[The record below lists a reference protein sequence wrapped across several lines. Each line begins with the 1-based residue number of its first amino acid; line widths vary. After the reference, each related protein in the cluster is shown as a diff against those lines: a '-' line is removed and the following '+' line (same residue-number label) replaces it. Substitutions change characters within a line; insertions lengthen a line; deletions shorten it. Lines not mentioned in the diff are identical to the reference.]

1 MIDPSKLFGENASQ
15 ADMLMLLLDSLPGGQ
30 QVDIK
35 VPIHPKAR
43 RPWAEALLKR
53 GVRVHPE
60 LMEQFPIPGDHPE
73 AGFMNP
79 HRWVS
84 AEEYEKYAESRPDDK
99 TAETQLHELLQTIN
113 PGLAKQIRSMTPE
126 EKTAAAVDQQAQ
138 AQDLF
143 QRMQGFARVAFQ
155 QPTQAPEEGR

>member
-1 MIDPSKLFGENASQ
+1 MNDPEKLFGHNASQ

-30 QVDIK
+30 QADIK

-79 HRWVS
+79 HKWVS
-84 AEEYEKYAESRPDDK
+84 AAEYEKYAEGRPDNE

-113 PGLAKQIRSMTPE
+113 PGLSKRIRSMTPE
-126 EKTAAAVDQQAQ
+126 EKAEAKVDQEAQ

-143 QRMQGFARVAFQ
+143 QRMFELSRKMHTPPA
-155 QPTQAPEEGR
+155 TE